1 MKISKCSIVYISCPE
16 CEGDLQ
22 NRGEGILHCA
32 GCGVHLHTDFD
43 RRAIIA
49 PALEFLSKT
58 CFREKEGEQSGKEEE
73 T

>member
-16 CEGDLQ
+16 CHGDLD

-49 PALEFLSKT
+49 PALELLSRG
-58 CFREKEGEQSGKEEE
+58 FFNEGEQCGKEEE